1 MAALALIFAIQDYD
15 PSPFYYFDEVD
26 QNLDAY
32 NAERIAKMC
41 RERSKRAQFIMVT
54 LRKVSLK
61 LADHHIGITHGGD
74 GCSRRILDFDRERA
88 IALGEAALKE
98 AQKDADKNE
107 SRIMDAVS
115 AAQDMPEVPEALAV
129 PRSLGGLLNH
139 MHDATPSPPSTEAS
153 LGGLME
159 RTSELTEDINER
171 AEVASKVAEA
181 EQHVSSETPAEE
193 ESRVEAEEQ

>member
-26 QNLDAY
+26 QNLDVQ
-32 NAERIAKMC
+32 R
-41 RERSKRAQFIMVT
+41 RADCQDVPGTQQACPIHHGHSSQSF
-54 LRKVSLK
+54 LK

-107 SRIMDAVS
+107 SRIMDAVA
-115 AAQDMPEVPEALAV
+115 AAQDMPEVPDPLAV

-139 MHDATPSPPSTEAS
+139 MHEEAPSSPNAEAS

-171 AEVASKVAEA
+171 SEVATQVAEA
-181 EQHVSSETPAEE
+181 EQREASVEMAEGE
-193 ESRVEAEEQ
+193 PLVESDEQ